1 VANPRE
7 ENESI
12 LNPGAAPVEERAD
25 LALRPK
31 TLAEFIGQE
40 SLKENLAVFIKAA
53 KQRGEPLDHCLFY
66 APPGLGKTTLA
77 NILARELGVNLRTAS
92 GPILERVGDLA
103 ALLTDISEGDV
114 FFIDEIHRLNAVV
127 EEALYPVMEDY
138 TFFIST
144 GKGPA
149 ASTLKLAVP
158 RFTLVGATTRSGLL
172 TGPLR
177 DRFGIVAQL
186 GFYGAEELK
195 RIVLRSAGLLGVP
208 TDDDGASEIARRCRG
223 TPRIANRLLRRVR
236 DFAQVGG
243 GGKIT
248 GEVARHALGKLEVD
262 AEGLDPMDR
271 RLLRAVIEKFD
282 GGPVGVENLAIAVSE
297 ELDTVTDVVEPFLIT
312 AGFLARTPRG
322 RTATPKAYAHLGL
335 KAPRRPLDLL

>member
-1 VANPRE
+1 MAPPPE
-7 ENESI
+7 ESL
-12 LNPGAAPVEERAD
+12 LNPSAAPAEETAD
-25 LALRPK
+25 RALRPK
-31 TLAEFIGQE
+31 SLEGFIGQDG
-40 SLKENLAVFIKAA
+40 LKDNLKVFIKAA

-77 NILARELGVNLRTAS
+77 NILAREMGVNLRTAS
-92 GPILERVGDLA
+92 GPILVRVGDLA

-114 FFIDEIHRLNAVV
+114 FFIDEIHRLNSVV

-149 ASTLKLAVP
+149 SSTLKLAVP

-186 GFYGAEELK
+186 GFYGPEELR
-195 RIVLRSAGLLGVP
+195 RIVLRSAGLLGVA
-208 TDDDGASEIARRCRG
+208 TDQDGADEIARRCRG

-236 DFAQVGG
+236 DFAQVDGN
-243 GGKIT
+243 GKIS
-248 GEVARHALGKLEVD
+248 GDAARHALAKLEVD

-297 ELDTVTDVVEPFLIT
+297 ELDTVTDVVEPFLIQ

-335 KAPRRPLDLL
+335 KAPRRALDLL

>member
-1 VANPRE
+1 MAKSPD
-7 ENESI
+7 ESV
-12 LNPGAAPVEERAD
+12 LNPSAAPAEETAD
-25 LALRPK
+25 RALRPK
-31 TLAEFIGQE
+31 SLEEFVGQE
-40 SLKENLAVFIKAA
+40 ALKENLKVFIKAA

-77 NILARELGVNLRTAS
+77 NILAREMGVNLRSAS
-92 GPILERVGDLA
+92 GPILARVGDLA

-149 ASTLKLAVP
+149 SSTLKLAVP

-186 GFYGAEELK
+186 GFYGPEELR
-195 RIVLRSAGLLGVP
+195 RIVLRSAGLLGIK
-208 TDDDGASEIARRCRG
+208 TDQDGADEIARRCRG

-236 DFAQVGG
+236 DFAQVDG
-243 GGKIT
+243 GGKID
-248 GEVARHALGKLEVD
+248 GEVARHALAKLEVD

-271 RLLRAVIEKFD
+271 RLLKAVIEKFD

-297 ELDTVTDVVEPFLIT
+297 ELDTVTDVVEPFLIQ

-335 KAPRRPLDLL
+335 KPPRRALDLL

>member
-1 VANPRE
+1 MPDSRE
-7 ENESI
+7 MDSVLHPGSAPAEES
-12 LNPGAAPVEERAD
+12 VDR
-25 LALRPK
+25 ALRPK
-31 TLAEFIGQE
+31 TLEEFVGQE
-40 SLKENLAVFIKAA
+40 SLKSNLRVFIQAA
-53 KQRGEPLDHCLFY
+53 KERGEPLDHCLFY

-77 NILARELGVNLRTAS
+77 NILAREMGVNMRTAS

-114 FFIDEIHRLNAVV
+114 FFIDEIHRLNPIV

-149 ASTLKLAVP
+149 SSTLKLAVP

-186 GFYGAEELK
+186 GFYGPEELR
-195 RIVLRSAGLLGVP
+195 RIIIRSSGLLGVP
-208 TDDDGASEIARRCRG
+208 IDVAGADEIARRCRG

-243 GGKIT
+243 GGRIT
-248 GEVARHALGKLEVD
+248 LDVATHALGQLEVD
-262 AEGLDPMDR
+262 GAGLDPMDR
-271 RLLRAVIEKFD
+271 RLLRAIIEKFD
-282 GGPVGVENLAIAVSE
+282 GGPVGADNLAIAVSE
-297 ELDTVTDVVEPFLIT
+297 EIDNVSDVIEPYLIQ

-322 RTATPKAYAHLGL
+322 RVATAKAYEHLGL
-335 KAPRRPLDLL
+335 KPPRRTLDLL

>member
-1 VANPRE
+1 MPKPRE
-7 ENESI
+7 ESVI
-12 LNPGAAPVEERAD
+12 NPGAQPAEEPVDR
-25 LALRPK
+25 ALRPK
-31 TLAEFIGQE
+31 TLEEFIGQD
-40 SLKENLAVFIKAA
+40 SLKENLRVFIKAA

-77 NILARELGVNLRTAS
+77 IILAREMGVNLRTAS

-149 ASTLKLAVP
+149 SSTLKLAVP

-186 GFYGAEELK
+186 GFYGPEELR
-195 RIVLRSAGLLGVP
+195 RIVLRSSGLLEAP
-208 TDDDGASEIARRCRG
+208 IDDDGAGEIARRCRG

-236 DFAQVGG
+236 DFAQVDGSG
-243 GGKIT
+243 RIT
-248 GEVARHALGKLEVD
+248 GDLARHALSKLEVD

-271 RLLRAVIEKFD
+271 RLLKAVIEKFD
-282 GGPVGVENLAIAVSE
+282 GGPVGVENLAIAISE
-297 ELDTVTDVVEPFLIT
+297 ELDTVTDVVEPFLIQ

-335 KAPRRPLDLL
+335 KAPRRALDLL

>member
-1 VANPRE
+1 MSQAPE
-7 ENESI
+7 ESV
-12 LNPGAAPVEERAD
+12 LSAVSAPVEETAD
-25 LALRPK
+25 RALRPK
-31 TLAEFIGQE
+31 SLDEFVGQE
-40 SLKENLAVFIKAA
+40 ALKENLKVFIKAA
-53 KQRGEPLDHCLFY
+53 KQRGEALDHCLFY

-77 NILARELGVNLRTAS
+77 NILAREMGVNLRTAS
-92 GPILERVGDLA
+92 GPILMRVGDLA

-149 ASTLKLAVP
+149 SSTLKLAVP

-186 GFYGAEELK
+186 GFYGPEELR
-195 RIVLRSAGLLGVP
+195 RIVLRSAGLLGIA
-208 TDDDGASEIARRCRG
+208 TDQDGADEIARRCRG

-236 DFAQVGG
+236 DFAQVDG
-243 GGKIT
+243 GGKIS
-248 GEVARHALGKLEVD
+248 GDVARHALAKLEVD

-297 ELDTVTDVVEPFLIT
+297 ELDTVTDVVEPFLIQ

-335 KAPRRPLDLL
+335 KAPRRALDLL

>member
-1 VANPRE
+1 MPKPRE
-7 ENESI
+7 DSVINS
-12 LNPGAAPVEERAD
+12 GAQPAEEPVDR
-25 LALRPK
+25 ALRPK
-31 TLAEFIGQE
+31 TLEEFIGQD
-40 SLKENLAVFIKAA
+40 SLKDNLRVFIKAA
-53 KQRGEPLDHCLFY
+53 KKRGEPLDHCLFY

-77 NILARELGVNLRTAS
+77 IILAREMGVNLRTAS
-92 GPILERVGDLA
+92 GPILERIGDLA

-149 ASTLKLAVP
+149 SSTLKLAVP

-186 GFYGAEELK
+186 GFYGPDELR
-195 RIVLRSAGLLGVP
+195 RIVLRSSALLEAP
-208 TDDDGASEIARRCRG
+208 IDDDGAGEIARRCRG

-236 DFAQVGG
+236 DFAQVDGTG
-243 GGKIT
+243 RIT
-248 GEVARHALGKLEVD
+248 GDLARHALAKLEVD

-271 RLLRAVIEKFD
+271 RLLKAVIEKFD
-282 GGPVGVENLAIAVSE
+282 GGPVGVENLAIAISE
-297 ELDTVTDVVEPFLIT
+297 ELDTVTDVVEPFLIQ

-335 KAPRRPLDLL
+335 KAPRRALDLL

>member
-1 VANPRE
+1 MPKPSD
-7 ENESI
+7 ESV
-12 LNPGAAPVEERAD
+12 LNPSAAPAEEKAD
-25 LALRPK
+25 RALRPK
-31 TLAEFIGQE
+31 SLDEFVGQE
-40 SLKENLAVFIKAA
+40 ALKENLKVFIKAA
-53 KQRGEPLDHCLFY
+53 KQRGEALDHCLFY

-77 NILARELGVNLRTAS
+77 NILAREMGVNLRTAS
-92 GPILERVGDLA
+92 GPILMRVGDLA

-149 ASTLKLAVP
+149 SSTLKLAVP

-186 GFYGAEELK
+186 GFYGPEELR
-195 RIVLRSAGLLGVP
+195 RIVLRSAGLLGIA
-208 TDDDGASEIARRCRG
+208 TDQDGADEIARRCRG

-236 DFAQVGG
+236 DFAQVDG
-243 GGKIT
+243 GGKIS
-248 GEVARHALGKLEVD
+248 GDVARHALAKLEVD

-297 ELDTVTDVVEPFLIT
+297 ELDTVTDVVEPFLIQ

-335 KAPRRPLDLL
+335 KAPRRALDLL

>member
-1 VANPRE
+1 MPKPR
-7 ENESI
+7 ENESV
-12 LNPGAAPVEERAD
+12 LNPVSAPAEERAD
-25 LALRPK
+25 SALRPR
-31 TLAEFIGQE
+31 TLGEFIGQE
-40 SLKENLAVFIKAA
+40 TLKENLTVFIEAA
-53 KQRGEPLDHCLFY
+53 RQRGEPLDHCLFY

-77 NILARELGVNLRTAS
+77 NILAREMGVNLRATC

-114 FFIDEIHRLNAVV
+114 FFIDEIHRLNAIV

-149 ASTLKLAVP
+149 ASMLKLAVP

-186 GFYGAEELK
+186 GFYGPEELR

-208 TDDDGASEIARRCRG
+208 TDAEGADEIARRCRG

-243 GGKIT
+243 GGKISMA
-248 GEVARHALGKLEVD
+248 VAQYALGKLEVD

-271 RLLRAVIEKFD
+271 RLLRAVI
-282 GGPVGVENLAIAVSE
+282 
-297 ELDTVTDVVEPFLIT
+297 
-312 AGFLARTPRG
+312 
-322 RTATPKAYAHLGL
+322 
-335 KAPRRPLDLL
+335 

>member
-1 VANPRE
+1 MPNPRE
-7 ENESI
+7 QSV
-12 LNPGAAPVEERAD
+12 LNAGAQPAEEPSDR
-25 LALRPK
+25 ALRPK
-31 TLAEFIGQE
+31 TLEEFIGQE
-40 SLKENLAVFIKAA
+40 SLKENLRVFIKAA
-53 KQRGEPLDHCLFY
+53 KMRGEPLDHCLFY

-77 NILARELGVNLRTAS
+77 IILAREMGVNLRTAS

-149 ASTLKLAVP
+149 SSTLKLAVP

-186 GFYGAEELK
+186 GFYGPEELR
-195 RIVLRSAGLLGVP
+195 RIVLRSSGLLEAP
-208 TDDDGASEIARRCRG
+208 IDDDGAGEIARRCRG

-236 DFAQVGG
+236 DFAQVDGT
-243 GGKIT
+243 GKIT
-248 GEVARHALGKLEVD
+248 GELARHALSKLEVD

-282 GGPVGVENLAIAVSE
+282 GGPVGVENLAIAISE
-297 ELDTVTDVVEPFLIT
+297 ELDTVTDVVEPFLIQ

-335 KAPRRPLDLL
+335 KAPRRALDLL

>member
-1 VANPRE
+1 MAKPDE
-7 ENESI
+7 I
-12 LNPGAAPVEERAD
+12 LNPAVLPVEEGAD
-25 LALRPK
+25 RALRPK
-31 TLAEFIGQE
+31 TLEEFIGQD
-40 SLKENLAVFIKAA
+40 SLKENLKVFIKAA

-77 NILARELGVNLRTAS
+77 NILAREMGVNLRTAS
-92 GPILERVGDLA
+92 GPILVRVGDLA

-149 ASTLKLAVP
+149 SSTLKLAVP

-186 GFYGAEELK
+186 GFYGPEELR
-195 RIVLRSAGLLGVP
+195 RIVLRSAGLLGIK
-208 TDDDGASEIARRCRG
+208 TDQDGADEIARRCRG

-236 DFAQVGG
+236 DFAQVDGG
-243 GGKIT
+243 GRID
-248 GEVARHALGKLEVD
+248 GEVARHALSKLEVD

-297 ELDTVTDVVEPFLIT
+297 ELDTVTDVVEPFLIQ

-335 KAPRRPLDLL
+335 KAPRRALDLL

>member
-1 VANPRE
+1 M
-7 ENESI
+7 SDDL
-12 LNPGAAPVEERAD
+12 LNPVAAPAEETAD
-25 LALRPK
+25 RALRPK
-31 TLAEFIGQE
+31 TLEEFIGQD
-40 SLKENLAVFIKAA
+40 SLKENLKVFIKAA
-53 KQRGEPLDHCLFY
+53 KKRGEPLDHCLFY

-77 NILARELGVNLRTAS
+77 NILAREMGVNLRTAS
-92 GPILERVGDLA
+92 GPILVRVGDLA

-149 ASTLKLAVP
+149 SSTLKLAVP

-186 GFYGAEELK
+186 GFYGQAELCK
-195 RIVLRSAGLLGVP
+195 IVLRSARLLNIT
-208 TDDDGASEIARRCRG
+208 TDDDGAGEIARRCRG

-236 DFAQVGG
+236 DFAQVDGNG
-243 GGKIT
+243 TIT
-248 GEVARHALGKLEVD
+248 GDTARHALSKLEVD

-297 ELDTVTDVVEPFLIT
+297 ELDTVTDVVEPFLIQ

-335 KAPRRPLDLL
+335 KAPRRALDLL

>member
-1 VANPRE
+1 MPNPRDG
-7 ENESI
+7 ESL
-12 LNPGAAPVEERAD
+12 LNPGAAPVEEAAD
-25 LALRPK
+25 RALRPK
-31 TLAEFIGQE
+31 TLAEFIGQD
-40 SLKENLAVFIKAA
+40 SLKENLKVFIKAA
-53 KQRGEPLDHCLFY
+53 KLRSEPLDHCLFY

-77 NILARELGVNLRTAS
+77 NILAREMGVNLRTAS
-92 GPILERVGDLA
+92 GPILVRAGDLA

-114 FFIDEIHRLNAVV
+114 FFIDEIHRLNPVV

-186 GFYGAEELK
+186 GFYGPEELR
-195 RIVLRSAGLLGVP
+195 RIVLRSAGLLNVP
-208 TDDDGASEIARRCRG
+208 TDHDGADEIARRCRG

-236 DFAQVGG
+236 DFAQVDG
-243 GGKIT
+243 GGKIS
-248 GEVARHALGKLEVD
+248 GETARHALSKLEVD

-297 ELDTVTDVVEPFLIT
+297 ELDTVTDVVEPFLIQ

-322 RTATPKAYAHLGL
+322 RVATPKAYAHLGL

>member
-1 VANPRE
+1 MPKSPE
-7 ENESI
+7 ESL
-12 LNPGAAPVEERAD
+12 LNASMQSDEAPAD
-25 LALRPK
+25 RALRPK
-31 TLAEFIGQE
+31 SLEEFIGQD
-40 SLKENLAVFIKAA
+40 SLKDNLRVFIKAA

-77 NILARELGVNLRTAS
+77 IILAKEMGVNLRVAS
-92 GPILERVGDLA
+92 GPILVRAGDLA

-149 ASTLKLAVP
+149 SSTLKLAVP

-172 TGPLR
+172 TSPLR

-186 GFYGAEELK
+186 GFYGPEELR
-195 RIVLRSAGLLGVP
+195 RIVLRSAGLLDSP
-208 TDDDGASEIARRCRG
+208 IEADGAAEIARRCRG

-236 DFAQVGG
+236 DFAQVD
-243 GGKIT
+243 GKGRIT
-248 GEVARHALGKLEVD
+248 GDLARHALSKLEVD

-271 RLLRAVIEKFD
+271 RLLRALIEKFD
-282 GGPVGVENLAIAVSE
+282 GGPVGVENLAIAINE
-297 ELDTVTDVVEPFLIT
+297 ELDTLTDVVEPFLIQ

-322 RTATPKAYAHLGL
+322 RTATAKAYAHLGL
-335 KAPRRPLDLL
+335 KAPRRALDLL

>member
-1 VANPRE
+1 MAKKTDE
-7 ENESI
+7 L
-12 LNPGAAPVEERAD
+12 LNPGAAPAEETAD
-25 LALRPK
+25 RALRPK
-31 TLAEFIGQE
+31 TLDEFIGQDT
-40 SLKENLAVFIKAA
+40 LKENLKVFIKAA
-53 KQRGEPLDHCLFY
+53 KQRSEPLDHCLFY

-77 NILARELGVNLRTAS
+77 NILAREMGVNLRTAS
-92 GPILERVGDLA
+92 GPILVRVGDLA

-149 ASTLKLAVP
+149 SSTLKLAVP

-186 GFYGAEELK
+186 GFYDAKELR
-195 RIVLRSAGLLGVP
+195 RIVLRSAGLLGIA
-208 TDDDGASEIARRCRG
+208 TDDDGADEIARRCRG

-236 DFAQVGG
+236 DFAQVDG
-243 GGKIT
+243 GGKID
-248 GEVARHALGKLEVD
+248 GEIARHALSKLEVD

-297 ELDTVTDVVEPFLIT
+297 ELDTVTDVVEPFLIQ

-322 RTATPKAYAHLGL
+322 RVATPKAYAHLGL
-335 KAPRRPLDLL
+335 KPPRRALDLL